1 MFNLTSICPQHFITL
16 ICRSWS
22 YNLHSVTDD
31 VIVVMFVPHTIF
43 CHKGVGADC
52 KRGADRVDQKVET
65 SFRNDRKVGKGQAS
79 GEDRKVK
86 CVCVGGGQT
95 FKTDKQ
101 TKRVIILL
109 QNKPSALFLLVPRL
123 NIQIIQRAKKQFCP
137 HQENWGGA
145 FAPALTP
152 LPHAISPC
160 SPLVCLSSFLSW

>member
-86 CVCVGGGQT
+86 CVCVGGG
-95 FKTDKQ
+95 D
-101 TKRVIILL
+101 
-109 QNKPSALFLLVPRL
+109 KPSKLTS
-123 NIQIIQRAKKQFCP
+123 KQK
-137 HQENWGGA
+137 G
-145 FAPALTP
+145 
-152 LPHAISPC
+152 
-160 SPLVCLSSFLSW
+160 

>member
-79 GEDRKVK
+79 GVDRQV
-86 CVCVGGGQT
+86 CVCVCGRGVGG
-95 FKTDKQ
+95 DAN
-101 TKRVIILL
+101 L
-109 QNKPSALFLLVPRL
+109 QN
-123 NIQIIQRAKKQFCP
+123 
-137 HQENWGGA
+137 
-145 FAPALTP
+145 
-152 LPHAISPC
+152 
-160 SPLVCLSSFLSW
+160 